1 MVFHNLRGY
10 DSHLILKKAF
20 EIIKDGENINA
31 IPNSGEK
38 FMTFSIG
45 NLKFI
50 DSFQFMAFSL
60 ETLVKGLTAETGDPY
75 AKFTFMKKTLRRQT
89 DGPDSQKGLLPI

>member
-1 MVFHNLRGY
+1 MFRNLRGY
-10 DSHLILKKAF
+10 DSHLIIKKAF
-20 EIIKDGENINA
+20 EVVKEGEKIDA

-50 DSFQFMAFSL
+50 DSFQFMTFSL
-60 ETLVKGLTAETGDPY
+60 EKLASSLNSKAGDPY
-75 AKFTFMKKTLRRQT
+75 AKFTFTKKLKINKVT
-89 DGPDSQKGLLPI
+89 

>member
-10 DSHLILKKAF
+10 DSHLIIKKAF
-20 EIIKDGENINA
+20 EVVKDGESINA

-45 NLKFI
+45 NLKFV
-50 DSFQFMAFSL
+50 DGFQFMTFSL
-60 ETLVKGLTAETGDPY
+60 EKLANSLKTKRATITLN
-75 AKFTFMKKTLRRQT
+75 
-89 DGPDSQKGLLPI
+89 LLL